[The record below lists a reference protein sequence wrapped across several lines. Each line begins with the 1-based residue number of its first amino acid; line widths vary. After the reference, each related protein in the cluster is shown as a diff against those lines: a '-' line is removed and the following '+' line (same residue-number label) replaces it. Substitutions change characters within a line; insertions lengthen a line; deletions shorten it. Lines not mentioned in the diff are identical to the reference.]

1 MSAAWFDRL
10 SAGLSRTREQLSG
23 QLNVLL
29 RRGPDLDDQF
39 WSDLEEAL
47 ISADMGAPAVGE
59 MVGRLRD
66 AATRQALPDAEAVLK
81 HLAEEIAR
89 EVTLPEAVDFLD
101 ERPVTILV
109 IGINGTGKTTT
120 VGKLAKAAA
129 EEGRSVLIGSA
140 DTYRAAAVEQLHVW
154 ADRASV
160 PIVERERGTDPA
172 SVAFESVRAAHASGA
187 DLLLI
192 DTAGRLHTSKDLM
205 AELTKVKRI
214 VERECKAPVRTL
226 LVMDATTGQ
235 NGLTQAREFRDAVGV
250 DGIVITKLD
259 GTAKGGIA
267 VAVSRDLGVPILRI
281 GVGESADDLRP
292 FNATEFASALVG
304 LS

>member
-1 MSAAWFDRL
+1 MSAWFDRL

-29 RRGPDLDDQF
+29 RRGPDLDAEF
-39 WSDLEEAL
+39 WSDLEDAL
-47 ISADMGAPAVGE
+47 IAADMGAPAVTE
-59 MVGRLRD
+59 MVDRLRD
-66 AATRQALPDAEAVLK
+66 AAARQALPDASAVLH
-81 HLAEEIAR
+81 HLAGEIAR
-89 EVTLPEAVDFLD
+89 EVTLPDAVDFLD
-101 ERPVTILV
+101 ERPVTVLV

-154 ADRASV
+154 ADRAGV

-172 SVAFESVRAAHASGA
+172 SVAFESVKEARDSGA
-187 DLLLI
+187 DLLLV

-214 VERECKAPVRTL
+214 VERESAAPVKTL

-292 FNATEFASALVG
+292 FHAVEFASALVG

>member
-1 MSAAWFDRL
+1 M
-10 SAGLSRTREQLSG
+10 T
-23 QLNVLL
+23 
-29 RRGPDLDDQF
+29 
-39 WSDLEEAL
+39 
-47 ISADMGAPAVGE
+47 
-59 MVGRLRD
+59 
-66 AATRQALPDAEAVLK
+66 LPD
-81 HLAEEIAR
+81 
-89 EVTLPEAVDFLD
+89 AVDFLD
-101 ERPVTILV
+101 ERPVTVLV

-154 ADRASV
+154 ADRAGV

-172 SVAFESVRAAHASGA
+172 SVAFESVKEARDSGA
-187 DLLLI
+187 DLLLV

-214 VERECKAPVRTL
+214 VERESAAPVKTL

-235 NGLTQAREFRDAVGV
+235 NGLTQRASSGTPSALTASSSPSSTARPRAGSQWRSR
-250 DGIVITKLD
+250 
-259 GTAKGGIA
+259 GTSAYPSCA
-267 VAVSRDLGVPILRI
+267 SES
-281 GVGESADDLRP
+281 GESADDLRP
-292 FNATEFASALVG
+292 FHAVEFASALVG

>member
-1 MSAAWFDRL
+1 MSAWFDRL

-29 RRGPDLDDQF
+29 RRGPNLDDEF
-39 WSDLEEAL
+39 WSDLEDAL
-47 ISADMGAPAVGE
+47 ISADMGAQAVAE
-59 MVGRLRD
+59 MVTRLRD
-66 AATRQALPDAEAVLK
+66 TATRQALPDAEAVMQ
-81 HLAEEIAR
+81 HLADEIAR
-89 EVTLPEAVDFLD
+89 EVTIDDAVDFLD
-101 ERPVTILV
+101 ERPVTVLV

-160 PIVERERGTDPA
+160 PIIERERGTDPA
-172 SVAFESVRAAHASGA
+172 SVAFESVRHAKDTGA

-214 VERECKAPVRTL
+214 VERESVAPVRTL

-235 NGLTQAREFRDAVGV
+235 NGLTQAREFRDAVGL

-292 FNATEFASALVG
+292 FIAVEFASALVG